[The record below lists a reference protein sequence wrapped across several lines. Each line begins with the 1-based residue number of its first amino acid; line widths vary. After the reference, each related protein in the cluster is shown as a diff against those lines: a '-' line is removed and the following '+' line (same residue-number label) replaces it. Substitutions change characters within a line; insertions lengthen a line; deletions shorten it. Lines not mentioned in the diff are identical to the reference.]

1 MPSRATRTVTSPDRS
16 RLLEVVSGA
25 STTFEAARVALHE
38 AVRAAL
44 DDGATW
50 SDIGEVL
57 GVSRQAAFQ
66 RFGPKARGESATTD
80 HIDHRSVAP
89 PEQPL

>member
-1 MPSRATRTVTSPDRS
+1 MTSPDRPH
-16 RLLEVVSGA
+16 LLEVVSGA
-25 STTFEAARVALHE
+25 SATFEAARVALHE

-66 RFGPKARGESATTD
+66 RFGPKQARGESVTTD
-80 HIDHRSVAP
+80 HVDHRTVAP
-89 PEQPL
+89 PEQRL